1 MKLTVGCGNLRTNDL
16 DKILSFVTSNLT
28 IVDSKSVCGIE
39 HLYQAATL
47 SLSSHDN
54 GFNLSK
60 DKSTEVL
67 LYLTSLRQIS
77 KALKLE
83 VNELIHLHSKNTYM
97 VYFLGFM
104 PGFPY
109 LSGLN
114 PRLHYQRKEKPKVN
128 VPKGSVGIGGKQT
141 GIYTT
146 DSPGGWHIIGST
158 PINLF
163 DSTTSPPC
171 FIKPGDIISF
181 KKIDSDFGGIIV
193 VVDGTGSVAIDA
205 NIPPIFS

>member
-1 MKLTVGCGNLRTNDL
+1 MKLTVGCGNLKTNDL

-77 KALKLE
+77 KALKLAGINKDTRA
-83 VNELIHLHSKNTYM
+83 VGW
-97 VYFLGFM
+97 VYFGE
-104 PGFPY
+104 PSPD
-109 LSGLN
+109 LSEIIAEDDSVISIKNYDFSTLAKDIDISLDDN
-114 PRLHYQRKEKPKVN
+114 IKQKIIMTRTAILPVQPR
-128 VPKGSVGIGGKQT
+128 
-141 GIYTT
+141 
-146 DSPGGWHIIGST
+146 
-158 PINLF
+158 
-163 DSTTSPPC
+163 
-171 FIKPGDIISF
+171 
-181 KKIDSDFGGIIV
+181 
-193 VVDGTGSVAIDA
+193 
-205 NIPPIFS
+205 

>member
-1 MKLTVGCGNLRTNDL
+1 MKLTVGCGNLKTNDL

-77 KALKLE
+77 KALKLAGINKDTKA
-83 VNELIHLHSKNTYM
+83 VGW
-97 VYFLGFM
+97 VYFGVSPLQI
-104 PGFPY
+104 
-109 LSGLN
+109 
-114 PRLHYQRKEKPKVN
+114 YQKLLPKM
-128 VPKGSVGIGGKQT
+128 IQ
-141 GIYTT
+141 
-146 DSPGGWHIIGST
+146 
-158 PINLF
+158 LF
-163 DSTTSPPC
+163 QL
-171 FIKPGDIISF
+171 
-181 KKIDSDFGGIIV
+181 KIM
-193 VVDGTGSVAIDA
+193 
-205 NIPPIFS
+205 IFLL